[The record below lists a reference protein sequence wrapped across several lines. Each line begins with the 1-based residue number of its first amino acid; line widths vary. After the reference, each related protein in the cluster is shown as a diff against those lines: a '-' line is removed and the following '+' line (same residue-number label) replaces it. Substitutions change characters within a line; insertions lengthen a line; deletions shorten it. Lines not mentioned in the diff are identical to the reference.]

1 MNARRVDDNSNE
13 RTPQDAVDDL
23 LRASASAM
31 EMAMK
36 GVWTKDSEA
45 QSAPVHPFVA
55 HPAAMMTAAT
65 VVGLGVS
72 SQMAGMWLGFM
83 KGVSEAS
90 DAARGEH
97 EQDFAEAVTTE
108 GQSSPAEK
116 AEPPKSSARVR
127 VVVDNDTDQVVSP
140 AQPDDLKLLPGVGPK
155 LASVLA
161 SKGFASFKSIA
172 SMSATDEAKLDG
184 ELGLD
189 GRILADDWRGAAAR
203 LMAGAN

>member
-1 MNARRVDDNSNE
+1 MSARRVDDNSNE

-97 EQDFAEAVTTE
+97 EQDFAEAAKT
-108 GQSSPAEK
+108 SPAEK

-127 VVVDNDTDQVVSP
+127 VVVDNEAEQLASP
-140 AQPDDLKLLPGVGPK
+140 AQQDDLKLLPGVGPK